1 VASGLWL
8 EPPRVDRFRLFR
20 TVARDSGVCLGDA
33 FVYVAACVALGFLS
47 PAIILRRDA
56 CGKRVFFG
64 FVCVR
69 MCVFVFVS
77 VG

>member
-1 VASGLWL
+1 M
-8 EPPRVDRFRLFR
+8 
-20 TVARDSGVCLGDA
+20 CLGDA

-69 MCVFVFVS
+69 MCFCIR
-77 VG
+77 